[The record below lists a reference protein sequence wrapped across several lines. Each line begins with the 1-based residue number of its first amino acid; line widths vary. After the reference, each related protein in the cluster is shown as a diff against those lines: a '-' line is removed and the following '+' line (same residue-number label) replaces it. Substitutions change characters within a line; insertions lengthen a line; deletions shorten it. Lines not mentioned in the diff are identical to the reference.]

1 MKKINK
7 FFLTGCVFGAI
18 LLVVT
23 IIFIP
28 PPIGKEP
35 VTFWEQ
41 LLNTLFDILYF
52 PGKIV
57 NPLNKFI
64 HSIAN
69 ITGGNFDKG
78 LGFDGPLAWLEW
90 LSIIIAMA
98 LWYGFIFYIIGK
110 FFRKNNS

>member
-7 FFLTGCVFGAI
+7 FFLTGCVFGII
-18 LLVVT
+18 LFIALMFLPASDGKGPMT
-23 IIFIP
+23 LWNGLRNIFFHII
-28 PPIGKEP
+28 
-35 VTFWEQ
+35 
-41 LLNTLFDILYF
+41 YF
-52 PGKIV
+52 PGQII
-57 NPLNKFI
+57 NPLDKFI

-69 ITGGNFDKG
+69 ITGSNFDKG

-98 LWYGFIFYIIGK
+98 IWYGFIFYIIGK